1 SAWLLPEERKS
12 GLLHACLGSVL
23 LLPHHKNL
31 EHQDAALYNKLQRI
45 VKVIHISLPAIKS
58 KRALKSLDRALF
70 TMASQQLK
78 EMVRSML
85 VSSPTWASRGRVMSE
100 LPGALRGFIFRHLIE
115 LLNPSSCCQ
124 DIEMLEC
131 MDLEEE
137 LWSDMKLVHTCLQ
150 SQSRAMQQL
159 VLRGILQLSK
169 RQDTAETVINFLT
182 WIVEQDLQDTE
193 SNICATVLLI
203 LGNLL
208 RLPEGKELS
217 FFSLELMD
225 KLPAL
230 FNDESST
237 VRQLS
242 IHLCLL
248 LLPLGSGARG
258 LCCCLGCGGISA
270 VWQASWKALL
280 GAAQFLCWRQ
290 LEHLVQTAQFW
301 QIGKCM
307 VCTFPCPRT
316 GSGLPRTD
324 PTDPVPFPGQL
335 ARRRKNAAQ
344 DHLGQSLLYLQSPQE
359 PLWQEAV
366 RFIGEPP
373 D

>member
-1 SAWLLPEERKS
+1 MACDVGRDSHCRHLLQGVEPASAGVVSACWKGAGFQRQVEAIREQDGWDALLS
-12 GLLHACLGSVL
+12 TMTH
-23 LLPHHKNL
+23 
-31 EHQDAALYNKLQRI
+31 LQG
-45 VKVIHISLPAIKS
+45 VQVVA
-58 KRALKSLDRALF
+58 
-70 TMASQQLK
+70 
-78 EMVRSML
+78 
-85 VSSPTWASRGRVMSE
+85 RVMSE
-100 LPGALRGFIFRHLIE
+100 LPGALRGSIFRHLIE
-115 LLNPSSCCQ
+115 LLSPSSCCP
-124 DIEMLEC
+124 DMVPMVFLIEMLEC
-131 MDLEEE
+131 TDLEEE
-137 LWSDMKLVHTCLQ
+137 LWSVMKLFHSCLQ

-169 RQDTAETVINFLT
+169 RQDTAETVISFLT
-182 WIVEQDLQDTE
+182 WIVEQDLQDTD

-208 RLPEGKELS
+208 QFLEGKELS

-242 IHLCLL
+242 IHLCLP
-248 LLPLGSGARG
+248 LLPLGSGAHG

-280 GAAQFLCWRQ
+280 GAAQFLRWRR
-290 LEHLVQTAQFW
+290 LEHPVQTAQLW
-301 QIGKCM
+301 QISE
-307 VCTFPCPRT
+307 CTL
-316 GSGLPRTD
+316 S
-324 PTDPVPFPGQL
+324 
-335 ARRRKNAAQ
+335 RRRKNAAQ
-344 DHLGQSLLYLQSPQE
+344 DYLGQSLLYLQSPQE
-359 PLWQEAV
+359 PLWQEAI